1 MTEQVWDKGLQPE
14 RTALSWR
21 RLSLV
26 FLGVALA
33 LPRVLWQLAGAWS
46 LIGTGLLALLAV
58 VLYTAGERRY
68 GHTHRSLVDAEEL
81 ADGRLLAVTVSAV
94 LLIGVAGV
102 VAVMAND
109 AIHGLR

>member
-26 FLGVALA
+26 FLGVALV

-68 GHTHRSLVDAEEL
+68 GRTHRSLVGSTPMPDARIL
-81 ADGRLLAVTVSAV
+81 VVTAAAVFVLGLLALAAV
-94 LLIGVAGV
+94 AAGRV
-102 VAVMAND
+102 
-109 AIHGLR
+109 L